1 MIDVRVVFYFFLMIR
16 RPPRSTG
23 TDTLL
28 PYTTLFRS
36 AGRVGQ
42 GRYRGGRLQ
51 GLGIEAQAAARR
63 KQRGPKG
70 PNSPFRAKGADEA
83 QLQGNVR
90 TGEAAGADIGAERGG
105 RAGVGRA
112 VHDPALLPRHRAY
125 RNPSTRETRQ
135 R

>member
-70 PNSPFRAKGADEA
+70 PTRPFRAKGADEA
-83 QLQGNVR
+83 QLQGKVR
-90 TGEAAGADIGAERGG
+90 AGAAAGADRGAEQNGSASGRERGC
-105 RAGVGRA
+105 
-112 VHDPALLPRHRAY
+112 
-125 RNPSTRETRQ
+125 E
-135 R
+135 